1 MKDFDDFLNASGD
14 EEDRHLEKPK
24 GRSARGGSPSY
35 RGGRGGGRDAFSIGR
50 GWGAALRT
58 AWQKKRQVLQVAT
71 LYNYIVMMCLFLG
84 STVFFCCFF
93 EIPFPPQSWKW
104 KTTRI

>member
-24 GRSARGGSPSY
+24 GRSTRGGSPSY

-50 GWGAALRT
+50 GWGAFWGRECGPCE
-58 AWQKKRQVLQVAT
+58 QYGKKNGQVSQVAT
-71 LYNYIVMMCLFLG
+71 
-84 STVFFCCFF
+84 
-93 EIPFPPQSWKW
+93 
-104 KTTRI
+104 